1 MGYCVLQC
9 METMIQE
16 KSEPGLLTSCT
27 EQSKAAL
34 ALNLVTASSASL
46 GEMIGQMSNLALCT
60 MAFY

>member
-1 MGYCVLQC
+1 
-9 METMIQE
+9 MIQE